1 MLLWEFVFLFV
12 VVLAFWSI
20 VVSSQ
25 NIISLLISS
34 EFIILVIF
42 SLLLNAAVFFNIN
55 VLFGLAYLFIIMGGL
70 ELALSILLLL
80 L

>member
-1 MLLWEFVFLFV
+1 M
-12 VVLAFWSI
+12 I
-20 VVSSQ
+20 SSQ

-34 EFIILVIF
+34 EFIILVVF
-42 SLLLNAAVFFNIN
+42 CLLLNAAVFLNVN
-55 VLFGLAYLFIIMGGL
+55 VLFGLSYLFIIMGGL

>member
-1 MLLWEFVFLFV
+1 M
-12 VVLAFWSI
+12 I
-20 VVSSQ
+20 SSQ

-34 EFIILVIF
+34 EFIILVVF
-42 SLLLNAAVFFNIN
+42 CLLLNAAVFFNVN
-55 VLFGLAYLFIIMGGL
+55 VLFGLSYLFIIMGGL

>member
-1 MLLWEFVFLFV
+1 VLLWEFVFISFI
-12 VVLAFWSI
+12 VLAFWSI
-20 VVSSQ
+20 IVSSQ

-34 EFIILVIF
+34 EFIILVVF
-42 SLLLNAAVFFNIN
+42 CLLLNAAVFLNIN
-55 VLFGLAYLFIIMGGL
+55 VLFGLAYLFLIMGGL